1 MEHNKY
7 IIQRRNRLVQ
17 YLRLRLGVQQ
27 LINKPLLN
35 ILLIPIVVLFVVL
48 WKEKARAICL
58 FNVPEILFSAFC
70 FSVSFMAIAIP
81 LLFLLLIL
89 EYIGK
94 FTARNDEVALLIAFS
109 PKELRNGWQGS
120 QSCRSHQSPC

>member
-35 ILLIPIVVLFVVL
+35 ILLIPIVVLFVIL
-48 WKEKARAICL
+48 WKEKEKAICL
-58 FNVPEILFSAFC
+58 FHVPEILFSAFR
-70 FSVSFMAIAIP
+70 FSISFMAVVIP
-81 LLFLLLIL
+81 PC
-89 EYIGK
+89 
-94 FTARNDEVALLIAFS
+94 FS
-109 PKELRNGWQGS
+109 
-120 QSCRSHQSPC
+120 C